1 MDHANV
7 LVVRMQRLSQVQVD
21 VVLTSLVTAVHER
34 LHHKVDVLVFNPPY
48 VPTPS
53 EEIGQFSGVLIYT
66 LSRASIH
73 LWESVR
79 WSCSWKRD

>member
-1 MDHANV
+1 M
-7 LVVRMQRLSQVQVD
+7 QVD

-53 EEIGQFSGVLIYT
+53 EEIGTHVT
-66 LSRASIH
+66 SIFACLGH
-73 LWESVR
+73 IERCVVFEGER
-79 WSCSWKRD
+79 GK

>member
-1 MDHANV
+1 M
-7 LVVRMQRLSQVQVD
+7 QVD

-53 EEIGQFSGVLIYT
+53 EEIGQFFSDTDLCDQ
-66 LSRASIH
+66 LSI
-73 LWESVR
+73 
-79 WSCSWKRD
+79 